1 MPSRPTFAQT
11 LAASSSNAVLP
22 MQCDEFLIQAQICKN
37 TGGVRAH
44 CLQKYE
50 RYSGKN
56 TSANSKIFFKNG
68 KNCFFNNA
76 EKFQNTFLIL

>member
-44 CLQKYE
+44 FLQKYE
-50 RYSGKN
+50 ALYGSSVEVSDQRTDVDPELWNQYWQ
-56 TSANSKIFFKNG
+56 I
-68 KNCFFNNA
+68 
-76 EKFQNTFLIL
+76 QIL